1 MISTKLPMS
10 QPIVP
15 IINTKVK
22 KKPPKLS
29 IGSKETLTLSGLD
42 NESIPKSDNTKPISE
57 HKVPK
62 YILF

>member
-10 QPIVP
+10 HPIVP

-22 KKPPKLS
+22 KKPLKLS
-29 IGSKETLTLSGLD
+29 IGSKEMATLSGLD
-42 NESIPKSDNTKPISE
+42 NKSIAKIDNTKPTSE
-57 HKVPK
+57 HKIPK